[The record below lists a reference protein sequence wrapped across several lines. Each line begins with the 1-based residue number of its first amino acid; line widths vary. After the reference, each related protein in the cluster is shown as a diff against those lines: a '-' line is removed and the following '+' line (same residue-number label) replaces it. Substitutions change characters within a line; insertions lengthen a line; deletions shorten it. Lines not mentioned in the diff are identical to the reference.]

1 MAASAAD
8 AQHLACE
15 LVSRFFIERRALSS
29 IAEITDPEMTA
40 NEFYHSIPCF
50 IQILEKHGYIGTT
63 LKLAKH
69 ALTALYLFLDIHA
82 LGYHPR
88 IMWIWFDEIRKTMG
102 KLMASLETYT

>member
-1 MAASAAD
+1 MEN
-8 AQHLACE
+8 QT
-15 LVSRFFIERRALSS
+15 F

-69 ALTALYLFLDIHA
+69 ALTALYLFLDIH
-82 LGYHPR
+82 GGNR
-88 IMWIWFDEIRKTMG
+88 SSRW
-102 KLMASLETYT
+102 LMPPVRANVLNEVSFCPLYSD